1 MDSAYLSQVS
11 TMDGLENT
19 GGLLSDTLAIPSKS
33 RRASM
38 SEPIDPA
45 ELKKNLYQSKS
56 TVSHHKLV

>member
-1 MDSAYLSQVS
+1 MP
-11 TMDGLENT
+11 MDGLEST
-19 GGLLSDTLAIPSKS
+19 SGLLSDTLAIPSKS

-56 TVSHHKLV
+56 TVSLLNYY